1 MDYSETLH
9 YLYTS
14 IPVFQREGASAYKPG
29 LGTSMALDR
38 YLGNPH
44 KAYRTIHV
52 AGTNGKGST
61 SHLLAAILQESG
73 YKVGLYTSPHLV
85 DFRER
90 IRVNGKM
97 IPREYVVDF
106 VEQHR
111 KFFETLQPSFF
122 ELTSSMAFD
131 YFRAEKVDVAV
142 IETGLGGRLDSTNII
157 TPEISIITNI
167 SLDHTQFLGD
177 TVEKIAGEKAGIIK
191 SAVPVVIGNAEGKG
205 VRKVFEEK
213 ARKENAPI
221 YFAREEKTLT
231 GSRFIPGEGWEYRT
245 AAYGTLLGELSGI
258 VQIENTQTVLSALKA
273 IEKKGFLLPEE
284 AVRKAFSHVV
294 EITGLMGRWQQIQ
307 TSPRMICDTA
317 HNTGGMAYV
326 ADQLKKETYGKL
338 HIVIGMVNDK
348 DINGVLSLLPAAAR
362 YYFTRASV
370 PRALPENELASIA
383 SAHGLAGSTYP
394 DVSLA
399 VEAAKKN
406 AAKDDLI
413 YIGGSTFVVA
423 DLLSEMQL

>member
-29 LGTSMALDR
+29 LETSMALDR
-38 YLGNPH
+38 HLGNPH

-97 IPREYVVDF
+97 ITREYVVAF
-106 VEQHR
+106 VERHR
-111 KFFETLQPSFF
+111 EFFETLHPSFF

-167 SLDHTQFLGD
+167 SLDHVQFLGD

-191 SAVPVVIGNAEGKG
+191 PGIPVVIGNATGKG
-205 VRKVFEEK
+205 VRNVFEEK
-213 ARKENAPI
+213 ARTEQAPI
-221 YFAREEKTLT
+221 CFAEEENTLT
-231 GSRFIPGEGWEYRT
+231 ESRFTPGKGWEYRT
-245 AAYGTLLGELSGI
+245 SDFGPLRGELSGM
-258 VQIENTQTVLSALKA
+258 VQIENTRTVLSAIKFMGN
-273 IEKKGFLLPEE
+273 IGFSIPEK
-284 AVRKAFSHVV
+284 AVRNAFSHVV

-307 TSPRMICDTA
+307 TSPRIICDTA
-317 HNTGGMAYV
+317 HNAGGMAYI
-326 ADQLKKETYGKL
+326 ADQLKNETYENL

-348 DINGVLSLLPAAAR
+348 DINGVLSLLPDSAR

-370 PRALPENELASIA
+370 PRALPEKELARIA
-383 SAHGLAGSTYP
+383 SVHGLAGTTYQ
-394 DVSLA
+394 DVAQA
-399 VEAAKKN
+399 VKAAKKN
-406 AAKDDLI
+406 ASKNDLI

-423 DLLSEMQL
+423 DFLAEISL